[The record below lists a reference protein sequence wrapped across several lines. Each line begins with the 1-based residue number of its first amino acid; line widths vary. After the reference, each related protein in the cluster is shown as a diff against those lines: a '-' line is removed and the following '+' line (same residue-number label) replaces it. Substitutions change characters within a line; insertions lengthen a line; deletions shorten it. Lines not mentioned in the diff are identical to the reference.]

1 MTDQTPSDDPFDM
14 DDPIARAWADQ
25 DQTSSPSLR
34 STDLAGLADSVA
46 RAHRKEQRLLIWLNA
61 QEVLPS
67 VAIAALVSIRASDS
81 ARPAATLLAA
91 AIVLAVGCFLAI
103 TSIRHHRADRGWGT
117 SVRDQLARRL
127 AQVDHRAR
135 LFRNVAWWYLLPCA
149 TAIALLRY
157 GAGGDVGTP
166 DLIAAILAVGFLAV
180 LYWFNR
186 RVGRT
191 RYEPEVEQL
200 RALLV
205 DFDRA
210 V

>member
-1 MTDQTPSDDPFDM
+1 MTDRRPPYDPFDM
-14 DDPIARAWADQ
+14 DDAIARAWADQ
-25 DQTSSPSLR
+25 EETGGPPILSSDP
-34 STDLAGLADSVA
+34 TVLADSVA
-46 RAHRKEQRLLIWLNA
+46 RSHRKDQRLLLWLNA

-67 VAIAALVSIRASDS
+67 VAMAVLVGLRASDS
-81 ARPAATLLAA
+81 AHPLATLFAA

-103 TSIRHHRADRGWGT
+103 SSIRHHRADRRWGT
-117 SVRDQLARRL
+117 SVREQLARRL

-149 TAIALLRY
+149 AAMVLLRY
-157 GAGGDVGTP
+157 GAGGEVGAG
-166 DLIAAILAVGFLAV
+166 DLIATVLAAGLLTV

-191 RYEPEVEQL
+191 RYEPEAQQL
-200 RALLV
+200 KALLV
-205 DFDRA
+205 DFDSE